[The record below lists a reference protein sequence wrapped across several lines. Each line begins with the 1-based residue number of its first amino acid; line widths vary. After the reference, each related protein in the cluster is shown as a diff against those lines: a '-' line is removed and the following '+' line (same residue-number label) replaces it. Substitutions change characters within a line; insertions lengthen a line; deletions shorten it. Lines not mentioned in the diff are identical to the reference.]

1 MDINGELPGKG
12 KDELHILLVYS
23 NGDHLEGGMQNQ
35 LKSELSIWL
44 QSLQEKP
51 ISEQV
56 SEINEVREL
65 IHNQSPFKAQ
75 PVDFVKWVPS
85 SDVTANDYNPNSVA
99 PPEME
104 LLRTSIR
111 ADGYTQPIVGNQE
124 SDKIVV
130 VDGFHRH
137 RVGKECEDINALIND
152 FLPVVQIRS
161 EQVDRNHRMASTVRH
176 NRARGKHRV
185 EAMSDMVIE
194 LKRRNWSDSKICKE
208 LGMDQ
213 DEVLRLC
220 QISGLSDIFSGQE
233 FSKAWEPQGH
243 ITPEDFEDLSGVASD
258 YSEEEIEV
266 RTANTDDENRIFHTF
281 DKWEC
286 AAAGFYETK
295 PPAGMTADNCRA
307 YYRDLLTNI
316 PEFERVLAEVT
327 SEWKHSC
334 EHYLTNSAMNRVAW
348 LGQAALCK
356 KYGIPSEFRGGYGLL
371 TEAQQLAA
379 DEAALR
385 ALNSWLETNGMQTVE
400 MADANPNRQSDI
412 Y

>member
-1 MDINGELPGKG
+1 MNDTSKECAIQATSEALQAIRVALDVVCRSDVETQVLCINDLREVI
-12 KDELHILLVYS
+12 H
-23 NGDHLEGGMQNQ
+23 
-35 LKSELSIWL
+35 
-44 QSLQEKP
+44 EK
-51 ISEQV
+51 
-56 SEINEVREL
+56 
-65 IHNQSPFKAQ
+65 SPFKAQ
-75 PVDFVKWVPS
+75 PVDFVRWVPAEG
-85 SDVTANDYNPNSVA
+85 VTANDYNPNSVA

-111 ADGYTQPIVGNQE
+111 ADGYTQPIVGNE
-124 SDKIVV
+124 EDGMIVV

-137 RVGKECEDINALIND
+137 RVGKECEDINALVHN
-152 FLPVVQIRS
+152 FLPVVQIRA

-176 NRARGKHRV
+176 NRARGKHKV

-194 LKRRNWSDSKICKE
+194 LKRRNWSDAKICKE

-220 QISGLSDIFSGQE
+220 QISGLSEIFADQE

-243 ITPEDFEDLSGVASD
+243 ITPEDFEGLSGKAED
-258 YSEEEIEV
+258 YQVEEIEV
-266 RTANTDDENRIFHTF
+266 RTANTDDERRIFHTF

-286 AAAGFYETK
+286 AKAGFYETK
-295 PPAGMTADNCRA
+295 PPKGMTADNCRA
-307 YYRDLLTNI
+307 YYKELLTDI
-316 PEFERVLAEVT
+316 PEFERILALVV

-334 EHYLTNSAMNRVAW
+334 EHYLTNGAMNRIAW
-348 LGQAALCK
+348 LGQAALCYK
-356 KYGIPSEFRGGYGLL
+356 HGISSEFRGGYGLL

-385 ALNSWLETNGMQTVE
+385 ALNSWMAANGREAVAMS
-400 MADANPNRQSDI
+400 DANPNRQVDI

>member
-1 MDINGELPGKG
+1 MFDNEPSAKERAVMATTVA
-12 KDELHILLVYS
+12 K
-23 NGDHLEGGMQNQ
+23 
-35 LKSELSIWL
+35 
-44 QSLQEKP
+44 QSLIDALNV
-51 ISEQV
+51 ISATGIGTTV
-56 SEINEVREL
+56 DAINDLRAT
-65 IHNQSPFKAQ
+65 IHAFSPFKSE
-75 PVDFVKWVPS
+75 PVDYVKWVS
-85 SDVTANDYNPNSVA
+85 SDIVTANDYNPNSVA

-104 LLRTSIR
+104 LLRTSIQ
-111 ADGYTQPIVGNQE
+111 ADGYTQPIVGNE
-124 SDKIVV
+124 EDGKIVV

-137 RVGKECEDINALIND
+137 RVGKECSDVNLRVHN

-161 EQVDRNHRMASTVRH
+161 EQVPRDHRMASTIRH
-176 NRARGKHRV
+176 NRARGKHKV

-194 LKRRNWSDSKICKE
+194 LKRRNWSDEKICKE
-208 LGMDQ
+208 LGMDR

-243 ITPEDFEDLSGVASD
+243 ITPEDFADISGDVAD
-258 YSEEEIEV
+258 YEGEEVEV
-266 RTANTDDENRIFHTF
+266 KTANTDDENRIFHTF

-286 AAAGFYETK
+286 QKAGFYESK
-295 PPAGMTADNCRA
+295 PPKGLTADNCRA
-307 YYRDLLTNI
+307 YYRDLLTDM
-316 PEFERVLAEVT
+316 PEFERVLACVT

-334 EHYLTNSAMNRVAW
+334 EHYLTNSAMNRIAW
-348 LGQAALCK
+348 LGQAALCY

-385 ALNSWLETNGMQTVE
+385 ALNAWMKANGRPEAAMQ
-400 MADANPNRQSDI
+400 DANPNRQSDI